1 MANPLVVYNQTMNAQ
16 FATFGFWFYG
26 YFYPATDAA
35 S

>member
-1 MANPLVVYNQTMNAQ
+1 MNAQ